1 MIFRCVGKY
10 CQFFFFLRCYY
21 RFFDSLHPPLLLAKL
36 KACGFSDSA
45 IRLLRSYFSERKNR
59 VKIGMKFTSEWKTV
73 LRGCPQ
79 GSNFGPL
86 LWNIVQNDMVYNINK
101 SGLTMY
107 ADDHQMYYNGERTE
121 DVEKTLTEK
130 GKYIFSWYQKNLLK
144 CNPNKFQ
151 AISFGQKH
159 KKNEMNIQ
167 VMNNNIKSKSEMKL
181 LGVTI
186 DEHLKRGVN

>member
-36 KACGFSDSA
+36 KAYGFSDSA

-59 VKIGMKFTSEWKTV
+59 VKIGMEFTSEWKTV

-86 LWNIVQNDMVYNINK
+86 LWNIFQNDMVYWTIIRAALRCTLMIINVFQWWENW
-101 SGLTMY
+101 GC
-107 ADDHQMYYNGERTE
+107 GEDLDRR
-121 DVEKTLTEK
+121 
-130 GKYIFSWYQKNLLK
+130 GKIY
-144 CNPNKFQ
+144 FQ
-151 AISFGQKH
+151 LVPEEFA
-159 KKNEMNIQ
+159 EM
-167 VMNNNIKSKSEMKL
+167 
-181 LGVTI
+181 
-186 DEHLKRGVN
+186 